1 MASKGLALV
10 TGASNGIGYQL
21 ALQLAQ
27 DGYDLVVAGKER
39 DLTENIAREV
49 EALGVEVRAVVGDLS
64 KFQGTVDLWE
74 AVESIGRPLDVA
86 CINAGL
92 GAGGN
97 FVDTP
102 LDQEMEIV
110 AVNCGAT
117 VQLAKYVV
125 KHMVGNGSGRILF
138 TASIVSEMI
147 APGESVYGASK
158 AFVLMLAKN
167 LRYELKDTGV
177 TVTAL
182 QPGPVDTNFFNASG
196 AGDTKVGTEGKKE
209 NQPDKVASE
218 GLKALF
224 AGDEHV
230 YGASL
235 KTKVEGALMG
245 IVPEALQSAM
255 HKGMMEPAEKK

>member
-27 DGYDLVVAGKER
+27 DGYDLVISGKEQ
-39 DLTENIAREV
+39 DLTAQAAADFK
-49 EALGVEVRAVVGDLS
+49 ALGVNVTAHVGDLS
-64 KFQGTVDLWE
+64 QFQANMDLWHQVE
-74 AVESIGRPLDVA
+74 ATSLPLDVA

-92 GAGGN
+92 GVAGD
-97 FVDTP
+97 FTKTS
-102 LDQEMEIV
+102 LEQELEVV

-117 VQLAKYVV
+117 VHMAKHVV
-125 KHMVGNGSGRILF
+125 QHMVSRNSGRILF
-138 TASIVSEMI
+138 TASIVSEML

-158 AFVLMLAKN
+158 AFALMLAKN
-167 LRYELKDTGV
+167 LRYELKDTNV

-182 QPGPVDTNFFNASG
+182 QPGPVATDFFNRAGAS
-196 AGDTKVGTEGKKE
+196 DTKVGTEGKNE
-209 NQPDKVASE
+209 NQPDSVARA

-224 AGDEHV
+224 AGEEHV

-235 KTKVEGALMG
+235 KTKLEGAMMG
-245 IVPEALQSAM
+245 VVPEGVQAAM
-255 HKGMMEPAEKK
+255 HKGMMEPAEK

>member
-10 TGASNGIGYQL
+10 TGASNGIGREL
-21 ALQLAQ
+21 ALQLAEQ
-27 DGYDLVVAGKER
+27 GYDIVAAGKEQ
-39 DLTENIAREV
+39 DLTAQVAAQIK
-49 EALGVEVRAVVGDLS
+49 ALGVQVTTYVGDLAQ
-64 KFQGTVDLWE
+64 FQANMDLWQTVQ
-74 AVESIGRPLDVA
+74 ALGQPLAIA

-92 GAGGN
+92 GVGGE
-97 FVDTP
+97 FAKTS
-102 LDQEMEIV
+102 LEHEMEIV
-110 AVNCGAT
+110 ALNCGST
-117 VQLAKYVV
+117 VHMAKHVV
-125 KHMVGNGSGRILF
+125 QHMAARGTGRILF
-138 TASIVSEMI
+138 TASIVSEML

-158 AFVLMLAKN
+158 SFVLQFAKN

-182 QPGPVDTNFFNASG
+182 QPGPVDTDFFNAAQ

-209 NQPDKVASE
+209 NQPADVARI

-224 AGDEHV
+224 AGEEHV
-230 YGASL
+230 YAASF

-255 HKGMMEPAEKK
+255 HKSMMEPAEK